1 MVNSRDGGKRIQKLK
16 LSLVYSTLWMKLKAH
31 NAIVFRNERR
41 LVMLI
46 EDDIRINTLSCIKN
60 KSKLFKIDWSVWCM
74 SLILNFILQYGMS
87 YSLESLLFCANIFFH
102 RSNIV
107 PFDLLFLRLGQ
118 CYYRRDH
125 VHIYSNDPIYIQG

>member
-1 MVNSRDGGKRIQKLK
+1 MVDRSAIFKEQPSCSKLLEMVNSRDGGKRIQKLK

-74 SLILNFILQYGMS
+74 SLILNFIL
-87 YSLESLLFCANIFFH
+87 
-102 RSNIV
+102 
-107 PFDLLFLRLGQ
+107 
-118 CYYRRDH
+118 
-125 VHIYSNDPIYIQG
+125 